1 MKRELRREKEELLS
15 QHRDNILL
23 LNEAISTRDR
33 EIGSM
38 QAELRQVKEFR
49 KMRGQLLDELESS
62 KSTQQQLETACRESM
77 RRTEQ
82 KCFEE
87 KLRMHQETTRK
98 MSELAERAHEEAK
111 LNLDKTTV
119 SIFKENVRI
128 SEALSLHMHEG
139 ERLKK
144 KEKRLEEET
153 SKLRIDR
160 ELDQVGLKLKLVS
173 IGYLVHRHYVGFKL
187 MDSPLV
193 GSILLYFCT

>member
-1 MKRELRREKEELLS
+1 MKRELRREKEDLLS
-15 QHRDNILL
+15 QHKDNILL
-23 LNEAISTRDR
+23 LNEAVSARDR

-62 KSTQQQLETACRESM
+62 KSTQQQLEAGCRESM

-128 SEALSLHMHEG
+128 NEALSLHLQEG

-144 KEKRLEEET
+144 KEKRLGEET
-153 SKLRIDR
+153 AELRIDR
-160 ELDQVGLKLKLVS
+160 ELDQVFVN
-173 IGYLVHRHYVGFKL
+173 R
-187 MDSPLV
+187 
-193 GSILLYFCT
+193 